1 MKVKRFHRKR
11 IVETCFFLLGG
22 GYFVSFA
29 TMGVVS
35 RRRDATLHKMRSH
48 GRGQCGILSE
58 LWRSAEW
65 NRCCGIVERNDTN
78 GHERKCRGSAVLRVR
93 MAYRSDLFLHR

>member
-29 TMGVVS
+29 TMGVVAG
-35 RRRDATLHKMRSH
+35 RRDATLHKMRSH
-48 GRGQCGILSE
+48 GRGQRGVLSQ
-58 LWRSAEW
+58 LWRSAGRRW
-65 NRCCGIVERNDTN
+65 CWGIVERNDTN
-78 GHERKCRGSAVLRVR
+78 GHERKCRWFAVLRVWLGDGL
-93 MAYRSDLFLHR
+93 DLFLH